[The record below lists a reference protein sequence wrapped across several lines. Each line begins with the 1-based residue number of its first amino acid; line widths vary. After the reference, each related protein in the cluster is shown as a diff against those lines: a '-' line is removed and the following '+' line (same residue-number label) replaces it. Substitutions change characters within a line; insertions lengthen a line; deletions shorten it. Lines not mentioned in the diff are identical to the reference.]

1 MECVVVAA
9 TLYQAIT
16 VVDLRNGMDTSF
28 WYDAWFNEDAMGD
41 RFPAIQSL
49 QEKTAFQLPKC
60 LPPASLIPLFV
71 PRLSP
76 QAKCRTPSTAE
87 HRLSGGAQ

>member
-1 MECVVVAA
+1 MGW
-9 TLYQAIT
+9 TL
-16 VVDLRNGMDTSF
+16 LSGMMPGSMKMLLVTDFRQYSHCKKK
-28 WYDAWFNEDAMGD
+28 
-41 RFPAIQSL
+41 
-49 QEKTAFQLPKC
+49 KTAFQLPKC

-87 HRLSGGAQ
+87 DRLSGAAQ